1 MTAPNPQSTRKDP
14 SGNKLTAED
23 SADSGQSIE
32 IEAQSEAEPVS
43 DSEPVAAA
51 KKTTKPKKKKKKVLT
66 IPEKKTNTS
75 SASKKKVNSKKTETT
90 DHDFDQDTDEGSVVV
105 RSQGGKARKDNI
117 ANPPHAEEYNGGSKS
132 DFGSANELCSVDD
145 KASNC
150 DSDNPEQENTTLADE
165 NSDTELNINTK
176 SKKLRRLT
184 VKVCTSSSAS
194 GLAWA

>member
-14 SGNKLTAED
+14 SGNKLT
-23 SADSGQSIE
+23 
-32 IEAQSEAEPVS
+32 V
-43 DSEPVAAA
+43 
-51 KKTTKPKKKKKKVLT
+51 KTK
-66 IPEKKTNTS
+66 
-75 SASKKKVNSKKTETT
+75 
-90 DHDFDQDTDEGSVVV
+90 
-105 RSQGGKARKDNI
+105 
-117 ANPPHAEEYNGGSKS
+117 PPHAEEYDGGSES

-176 SKKLRRLT
+176 SEKLRRLT

>member
-14 SGNKLTAED
+14 SGNKL
-23 SADSGQSIE
+23 I
-32 IEAQSEAEPVS
+32 
-43 DSEPVAAA
+43 
-51 KKTTKPKKKKKKVLT
+51 
-66 IPEKKTNTS
+66 
-75 SASKKKVNSKKTETT
+75 
-90 DHDFDQDTDEGSVVV
+90 
-105 RSQGGKARKDNI
+105 
-117 ANPPHAEEYNGGSKS
+117 
-132 DFGSANELCSVDD
+132 DD

-176 SKKLRRLT
+176 SEKLRRLT

>member
-14 SGNKLTAED
+14 SGNKLSTGYATDQSETQNHRRSSRASSLVVAPNMVAVSSDSRLKLTRPGTQKQSAAAED

-51 KKTTKPKKKKKKVLT
+51 KKTTKPKKKKKKVST

-105 RSQGGKARKDNI
+105 RLQGGKARKDNI
-117 ANPPHAEEYNGGSKS
+117 ANI
-132 DFGSANELCSVDD
+132 L
-145 KASNC
+145 
-150 DSDNPEQENTTLADE
+150 
-165 NSDTELNINTK
+165 
-176 SKKLRRLT
+176 
-184 VKVCTSSSAS
+184 
-194 GLAWA
+194 